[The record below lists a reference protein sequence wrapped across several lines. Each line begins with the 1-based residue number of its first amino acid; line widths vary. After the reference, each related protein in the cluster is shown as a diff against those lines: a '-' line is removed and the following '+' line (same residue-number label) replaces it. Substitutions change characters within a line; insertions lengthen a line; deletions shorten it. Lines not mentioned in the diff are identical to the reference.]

1 MRLFLTGASGF
12 TGYYFKYAAE
22 KSGYEVIASLS
33 DLTNK
38 KAIYQ
43 EVEKIEPDIVVHLAA
58 ISFIGHLDDS
68 AFYNVNVIGSTYL
81 LQALT
86 ALKKTPKKVLLASSA
101 NVYGNC
107 GVSPI
112 KEEGAFSPTNHYAM
126 SKFAMEKMA
135 LNYLDR
141 LPIIVTRP
149 FNYTGPRQGPHFLI
163 PKLVRHFANK
173 ASDIELGNIDV
184 EREFN
189 DVRMVCEVY
198 RILLDKGVAGEAYNV
213 CSGRAYSLKHVMA
226 VLSEITNHEMK
237 ININPALVRMNEV
250 LRLCGS
256 TQKLN
261 ATIGEIPLFDLKQTL
276 LWMLKQQ

>member
-1 MRLFLTGASGF
+1 
-12 TGYYFKYAAE
+12 
-22 KSGYEVIASLS
+22 
-33 DLTNK
+33 
-38 KAIYQ
+38 
-43 EVEKIEPDIVVHLAA
+43 
-58 ISFIGHLDDS
+58 
-68 AFYNVNVIGSTYL
+68 
-81 LQALT
+81 
-86 ALKKTPKKVLLASSA
+86 
-101 NVYGNC
+101 
-107 GVSPI
+107 
-112 KEEGAFSPTNHYAM
+112 
-126 SKFAMEKMA
+126 
-135 LNYLDR
+135 
-141 LPIIVTRP
+141 VTRP